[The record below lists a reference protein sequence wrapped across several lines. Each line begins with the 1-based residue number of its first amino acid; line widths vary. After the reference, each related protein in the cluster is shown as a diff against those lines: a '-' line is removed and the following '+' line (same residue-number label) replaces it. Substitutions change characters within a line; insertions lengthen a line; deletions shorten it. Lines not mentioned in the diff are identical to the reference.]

1 MARSTWYYHQ
11 SIRQRPDKNAEI
23 KCKISQIYHQHHGCY
38 GYRRITAVLNREHGC
53 VNHKA
58 VQRLMSEQ
66 SLKAVVRVKKYRSWK
81 GEQGKIAPNV
91 LQRNFR
97 ATRPNEKWVTDVT
110 EFAVAGQKLYL
121 SPVIDLFNGEV
132 ISHVMSERPLMNM
145 VSTMLEKA
153 LTTLNPGERPVLHS
167 DQGWQYQMK
176 CWQAQLKA
184 HGLTQSMSRRGNC
197 LDNAV
202 AESFFGTLKSECFYL
217 KKFGSIRELR
227 QAVDKYI
234 HYYNHERIKVKL
246 KGKRSPYPYS
256 TRWLDEFDDPSLAGK
271 LYSSAFPL
279 VDVTVI
285 PDDEIAGHRS
295 MAALTLLQK
304 HIHQRDLA
312 ELVDRLAPILL
323 TGYLSSSQVI
333 SLVHYIVQAGE
344 TSDAEAFVRELAQRV
359 PQHGDALM
367 TIAQQLEQKGIEKGI
382 QQGIQLGE
390 QRGIEKGKLEVA
402 RTMLRNGIDRSTV
415 MKMTGL
421 TENDL
426 AHIRH

>member
-1 MARSTWYYHQ
+1 M
-11 SIRQRPDKNAEI
+11 
-23 KCKISQIYHQHHGCY
+23 
-38 GYRRITAVLNREHGC
+38 LNREHGC

-312 ELVDRLAPILL
+312 ELVDRLVPILL
-323 TGYLSSSQVI
+323 AGYLSSSQVI